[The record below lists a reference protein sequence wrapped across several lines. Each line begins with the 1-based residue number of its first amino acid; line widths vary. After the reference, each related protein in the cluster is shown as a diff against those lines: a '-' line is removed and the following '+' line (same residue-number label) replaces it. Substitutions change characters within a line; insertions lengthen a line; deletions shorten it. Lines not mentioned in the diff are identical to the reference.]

1 MLEIRPFGFGSAT
14 VITAEFEVINF
25 PLALVNSDSVVGP
38 SMDAPKPI
46 LLTHW
51 YPYLPSAHTDTP
63 KYTITLGSDIN
74 SPLGSPAHRRA
85 LS

>member
-1 MLEIRPFGFGSAT
+1 MLKTRPFGSGSAT
-14 VITAEFEVINF
+14 VITAEFKVIGF

-38 SMDAPKPI
+38 SIDAPKPV

-51 YPYLPSAHTDTP
+51 HPYLPSAHTDTP
-63 KYTITLGSDIN
+63 KYTITLSSDIN